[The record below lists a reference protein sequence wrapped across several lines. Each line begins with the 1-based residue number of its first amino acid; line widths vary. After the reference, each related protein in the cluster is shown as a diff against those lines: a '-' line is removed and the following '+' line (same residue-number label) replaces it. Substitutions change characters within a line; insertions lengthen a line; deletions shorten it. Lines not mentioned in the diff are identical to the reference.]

1 MRKMAAGLFL
11 TGVLT
16 AGPAAAQE
24 ALNPALPEILPL
36 AERAALEDAWLEN
49 RLDTVIPQLM
59 RREGVDMW
67 MLVAREYNEDPVVET
82 MLPATWLAARRRTVL
97 IFHDRGETGVER
109 LAVAR
114 YPVGPFPSAWDAD
127 AEPDQWRRIREIIE
141 ERDPETIAVNVSE
154 HVALADG
161 LSMSEGEALA
171 TALGDYADRIVRN
184 DRLGIGW
191 LETRTEA
198 EMEVYPTIVRIAHAI
213 IGEGFS
219 DAVVT
224 PGETT
229 AEDLVWWYRERIAGL
244 KLDTWFHP
252 SVNIQRSGA
261 ETFAIETMGIERANT
276 IQRGDL
282 LHVDF
287 GIDYLG
293 LKTDTQHHAYVLKE
307 GETDAPDG
315 LKAGLAA
322 ANAVQDAL
330 TAEFRA
336 GRTGNE
342 VLMAARET
350 ALAQGLNPTIYTHPI
365 GYHGHGAGPWIG
377 MWERQAPVPGK
388 GEYVVRPDTA
398 WSIELNAQYDVP
410 EWGGQTVR
418 FMLEEDAYFDG
429 RTVRYLDGRQDR
441 FHLIGAS
448 AQE

>member
-1 MRKMAAGLFL
+1 MRETAAGLLLYGFL
-11 TGVLT
+11 
-16 AGPAAAQE
+16 AAAPVMAQE
-24 ALNPALPEILPL
+24 AMNPDMPEILPL
-36 AERAALEDAWLEN
+36 SERAELENAWLEA
-49 RLDTVIPQLM
+49 RLDTVVPRLM

-67 MLVAREYNEDPVVET
+67 MIIAREYNEDPVAET
-82 MLPATWLAARRRTVL
+82 MLPATWLNARRRTVL
-97 IFHDRGETGVER
+97 IFHDRGEAGVER
-109 LAVAR
+109 MAVAR

-127 AEPDQWRRIREIIE
+127 AEPDQWRRIREIVDA
-141 ERDPETIAVNVSE
+141 RDPQKIAVNVSKDF
-154 HVALADG
+154 ALADG
-161 LSMSEGEALA
+161 LSMGEGEALEA
-171 TALGDYADRIVRN
+171 ALGEYADRIVRN

-191 LETRTEA
+191 LETRIPA
-198 EMEVYPTIVRIAHAI
+198 EMEVYPAIVRIAHAI

-219 DAVVT
+219 DEVIT

-229 AEDLVWWYRERIAGL
+229 AEDVVWWYRERIAGL

-252 SVNIQRSGA
+252 SVNIQRPGA
-261 ETFAIETMGIERANT
+261 ETFAIETMGIERANV

-307 GETDAPDG
+307 GETDAPAG

-330 TAEFRA
+330 TAEFKT

-342 VLMAARET
+342 VLMAARER
-350 ALAQGLNPTIYTHPI
+350 ALAEGLNPTIYTHPL
-365 GYHGHGAGPWIG
+365 GDHGHGAGPWIG
-377 MWERQAPVPGK
+377 MWERQEPVPGK
-388 GEYVVRPDTA
+388 GDYLVWPDTA

-418 FMLEEDAYFDG
+418 FMLEEDAFFDG
-429 RTVRYLDGRQDR
+429 ETVRYLDGRQEE
-441 FHLIGAS
+441 FHLIGAD
-448 AQE
+448 Q